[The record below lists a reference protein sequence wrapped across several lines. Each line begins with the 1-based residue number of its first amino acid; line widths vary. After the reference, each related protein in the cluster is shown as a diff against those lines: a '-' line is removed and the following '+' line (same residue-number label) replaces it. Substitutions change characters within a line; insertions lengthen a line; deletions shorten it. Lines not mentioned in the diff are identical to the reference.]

1 MKDAGHSSSE
11 TQIQNLSPAL
21 NKESRTMS
29 DFLDPQFENDNF
41 TEVDTVIDES
51 IDDGTGNGLGTKVV
65 LFNDNYHTFDQVVN
79 QLMKAIGC
87 SEETGFYHANAI
99 HTKGQSDVFKGD
111 IQKCL
116 KVSSILNEINLKTQ
130 IVG

>member
-1 MKDAGHSSSE
+1 MSE
-11 TQIQNLSPAL
+11 
-21 NKESRTMS
+21 
-29 DFLDPQFENDNF
+29 FLDPKFENENF

-65 LFNDNYHTFDQVVN
+65 LFNDNYHTFDQVIN
-79 QLMKAIGC
+79 QLMKAINC
-87 SEETGFYHANAI
+87 SEETAFYHANTI

-116 KVSSILNEINLKTQ
+116 RVSSILNEINLKTQ